1 MRGGE
6 WEVGEGRVGDWCA
19 RMGEWGVHWAGW
31 EAAWGAG
38 VGAEG
43 RAATVGEAAEA
54 GTEAGAT

>member
-1 MRGGE
+1 M
-6 WEVGEGRVGDWCA
+6 GEGRVGDWCA

-43 RAATVGEAAEA
+43 RAATVGEAAEP